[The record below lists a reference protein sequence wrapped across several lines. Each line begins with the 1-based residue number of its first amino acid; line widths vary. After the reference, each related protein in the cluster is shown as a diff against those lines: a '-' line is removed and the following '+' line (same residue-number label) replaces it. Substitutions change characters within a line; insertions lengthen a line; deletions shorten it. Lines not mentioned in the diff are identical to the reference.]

1 MLPPDTV
8 GFILYVI
15 ATLVAYLLFHFYKNP
30 INGGSN
36 PSGNSPSKKKYSPK
50 GSLNKSGKPEQYAP
64 VTGNRSADKILSSG
78 RRLNR
83 QQSETSLTNTPSK
96 WFSTQEGFER
106 YFSIIIYI
114 VV

>member
-1 MLPPDTV
+1 MLSPDTI

-15 ATLVAYLLFHFYKNP
+15 ATLVSYLLFHFYKNP

-50 GSLNKSGKPEQYAP
+50 GSLNKAGKAEQWAP

-78 RRLNR
+78 RLKR
-83 QQSETSLTNTPSK
+83 QQSDISLINTPSK

-106 YFSIIIYI
+106 YF
-114 VV
+114 